1 MAGFIDAV
9 SESFFS
15 RRPEGRDRKAS
26 ARVEVKVG
34 RKLLESLVEVG
45 LREAFADKFT
55 LRRLELVELH
65 TVSNRRA
72 RVIAHVAATKFVDVD
87 LKLTASIE
95 LREKVG
101 DGLRLYFHEIEATG
115 RGGFLDWLGSVAA
128 HYFALNDLGKSEI
141 TIDSVRL
148 RGGRVKDLEISG
160 HDPVRILV
168 SLRDADT
175 TAIF

>member
-15 RRPEGRDRKAS
+15 RRPEARDRKAS

-45 LREAFADKFT
+45 LREAFADILT
-55 LRRLELVELH
+55 LRRLDLVELH

-72 RVIAHVAATKFVDVD
+72 HVVAHVAATKVVDVD
-87 LKLTASIE
+87 LKLTATIE
-95 LREKVG
+95 LRENVG

-115 RGGFLDWLGSVAA
+115 RGGFLDWIASVAA
-128 HYFALNDLGKSEI
+128 NFVLNQLAKSEI
-141 TIDSVRL
+141 TIGSVRL
-148 RGGRVKDLEISG
+148 RGGRVRDLEISA
-160 HDPVRILV
+160 HDPVRIVV

-175 TAIF
+175 TVIF